1 MPQQETVKTL
11 LEPQLV
17 CLPDYNEVDIQALLG
32 QLDICSKAL
41 KQLLDGQITLA
52 DYLDILEFFG
62 MDMEDYAS
70 ITDSNLVLF
79 GI

>member
-1 MPQQETVKTL
+1 MEETVRTL

-17 CLPDYNEVDIQALLG
+17 CLPDYNEADIQALLL
-32 QLDICSKAL
+32 QLDTCSKAL
-41 KQLLDGQITLA
+41 KQLLDGKITLA

-62 MDMEDYAS
+62 MDMEDYATV
-70 ITDSNLVLF
+70 TDSNLVLF